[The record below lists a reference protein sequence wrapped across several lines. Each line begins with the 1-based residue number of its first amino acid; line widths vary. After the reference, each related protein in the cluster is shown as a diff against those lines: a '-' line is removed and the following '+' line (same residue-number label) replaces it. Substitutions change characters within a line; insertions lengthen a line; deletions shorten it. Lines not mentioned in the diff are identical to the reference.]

1 MFKRRFDQFTIFNS
15 LVIVD
20 VLCLLTIYI
29 YCRNVDE
36 KIENSKDLTPEEI
49 LQQERNA
56 KRRRV
61 KYKSVH
67 TGRNKSYTEVMRE
80 VINNQM
86 ELYQEYVAKTTVQPE
101 KKEDCVEY
109 KEVPFHAE
117 NFQGIPFIDESI
129 DNNDKTMSDRLSSID
144 SYHGHQSEKD
154 DYSDRGTKELRI
166 HKESS
171 RKHEDDR
178 YRHKYKR
185 RSRDRERRRS
195 RTRHKNGYDRY
206 HETHRRDKRY

>member
-1 MFKRRFDQFTIFNS
+1 MINSITIQLWLYFPHIDNF
-15 LVIVD
+15 VFF
-20 VLCLLTIYI
+20 
-29 YCRNVDE
+29 RNAEE
-36 KIENSKDLTPEEI
+36 KVEDAKDLTPEEI

-67 TGRNKSYTEVMRE
+67 TGRSKSYTEVMRE

-86 ELYQEYVAKTTVQPE
+86 DLYQEYIAKTTVKNE
-101 KKEDCVEY
+101 KSEDYVEY
-109 KEVPFHAE
+109 KDVQLKEE

-129 DNNDKTMSDRLSSID
+129 DNNDKTLSDRVSSIG

-154 DYSDRGTKELRI
+154 DLSDKI
-166 HKESS
+166 AKESRIPKEYS
-171 RKHEDDR
+171 RRHEDER
-178 YRHKYKR
+178 YRHRYKR
-185 RSRDRERRRS
+185 RSRERERRRS

-206 HETHRRDKRY
+206 HDSHRRNKRY